1 MLALLSREDR
11 FWTPQQIYAELRTYT
26 VPIAPST
33 VYRILHRLDE
43 LQQVETM
50 RSEDGELLY
59 RIGGRE
65 ERHHNLVCRRCGH
78 AERFTLEALDQQAVR
93 LGRQFGYTD
102 IECRFDIYGICGNC
116 RNCPSEADFHAGPA
130 ALGRQGGKSTSAP
143 LGLPLQHRSI
153 WNLPVPERRRKRG
166 LLEASADEPVCAS
179 GAEGKGRYPDANS
192 ADQV

>member
-11 FWTPQQIYAELRTYT
+11 FWTPQQIYAELRTET

-33 VYRILHRLDE
+33 VYRILHKLDE
-43 LQQVETM
+43 LQQVESM

-78 AERFTLEALDQQAVR
+78 AERFTLETLDQQAVR

-116 RNCPSEADFHAGPA
+116 RNSPSPSVPGE
-130 ALGRQGGKSTSAP
+130 QG
-143 LGLPLQHRSI
+143 
-153 WNLPVPERRRKRG
+153 
-166 LLEASADEPVCAS
+166 
-179 GAEGKGRYPDANS
+179 
-192 ADQV
+192 